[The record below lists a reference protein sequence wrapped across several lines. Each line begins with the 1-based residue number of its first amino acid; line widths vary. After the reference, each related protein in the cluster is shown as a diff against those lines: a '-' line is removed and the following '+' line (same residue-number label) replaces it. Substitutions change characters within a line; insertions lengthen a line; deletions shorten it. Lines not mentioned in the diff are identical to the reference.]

1 MLASAQ
7 LLAASRATPSRS
19 CLKAARSCLKAARE
33 TLRRRKPSLSVSEGS
48 KLSPCRFASTR
59 AALPLAAAA
68 AAAAAPGGESCRGS
82 LCHSELRAPL
92 AARKA
97 DLTGAGRGFTRTA
110 SVASVAVASRARLAC
125 VCAVFL
131 FVERLA
137 DLTLM
142 FLEGIVLTTTRCP
155 RFRQSRYECP
165 RPIS

>member
-48 KLSPCRFASTR
+48 ALSPCRFASTR

-68 AAAAAPGGESCRGS
+68 APGGEAGRGS
-82 LCHSELRAPL
+82 ICHSEHRAPL
-92 AARKA
+92 AAREA
-97 DLTGAGRGFTRTA
+97 DLTGAGRGSTRTA
-110 SVASVAVASRARLAC
+110 SGASTAVASRARLAC